1 MKRQVRSVI
10 AFVLLSLAAGAV
22 AGLITKDSTDI
33 YETLIKPP
41 FAPPAVV
48 FPVVWTILYIL
59 MGVGAG
65 IVWQSP
71 SPRRE
76 TGICLF
82 ALQLAVNFVW
92 PIIFFTEGWYFSAF
106 LWLLMLLG
114 LVIYMTCNF
123 YKAKPAAAYLQA
135 PYIVWLVFAGV
146 LNLWIALVN

>member
-123 YKAKPAAAYLQA
+123 YKQNWLRHTFRRPISSGWYLR
-135 PYIVWLVFAGV
+135 VF
-146 LNLWIALVN
+146 